1 MPIYEYDCPVCGPV
15 EAIQKMSD
23 KPLKECPNCLEKGK
37 HTKVTKMVSQTSFHL
52 KGSGW
57 YKTDYGSTG
66 EKGGAAK
73 SKPAATE
80 SKDNAKSGDTKT
92 DSSDGKAKPAK
103 SCNPGCGCH

>member
-37 HTKVTKMVSQTSFHL
+37 HTKVTKMVSNASFQL

-57 YKTDYGSTG
+57 YKTDYASSGSSSSG
-66 EKGGAAK
+66 SK
-73 SKPAATE
+73 SKSSSESKDSAKTE
-80 SKDNAKSGDTKT
+80 SKS
-92 DSSDGKAKPAK
+92 DSDSKAKPAK
-103 SCNPGCGCH
+103 SCTPGCGCH